1 MRLLLFVIIELLV
14 LTIVKSND
22 VHQLQRGI
30 YQSILYGDV
39 KYMSEESV
47 RNAERDYPT
56 SMHLALLARHEFSGR
71 GVMSDHIELLRY
83 LVDDMNVDI
92 AKWCPLVDA
101 FHYRDF
107 AAIEFIVSRSTDEQ
121 LRNCILEKD
130 AFGDNLLH
138 VATRNKVSGLSRLIV
153 LILRR
158 KMYDEEKTN
167 ALLKSLGVDWTRTSE
182 TSSVRASSILNTLNS
197 ETNIKRLLLES
208 HRLMGDGISSF
219 TNELNGC
226 GLSAVRHCSSYSR
239 LVDNEKKIIHTLRFT
254 LHVKTVELMSWI
266 CYEISVMPIWIFVM
280 RSAVLVLILFVS

>member
-1 MRLLLFVIIELLV
+1 MRLLLFVWIELLV

-47 RNAERDYPT
+47 KNAEREYPT

-208 HRLMGDGISSF
+208 RRLMGDGISSF

-254 LHVKTVELMSWI
+254 LHVKTVELMSWK
-266 CYEISVMPIWIFVM
+266 C
-280 RSAVLVLILFVS
+280 

>member
-71 GVMSDHIELLRY
+71 GVMSDHIGLLRY

-101 FHYRDF
+101 FHYRDVG
-107 AAIEFIVSRSTDEQ
+107 AIDFIIERSTDEQ